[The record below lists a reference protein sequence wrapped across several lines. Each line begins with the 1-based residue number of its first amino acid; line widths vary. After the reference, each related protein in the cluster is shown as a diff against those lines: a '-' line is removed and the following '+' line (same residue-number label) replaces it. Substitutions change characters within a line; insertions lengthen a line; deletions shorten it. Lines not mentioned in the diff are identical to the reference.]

1 MPTTLHEEPK
11 DHRPGWIEIIGV
23 FVIPVIVVIA
33 VVTVLILDPRVSTHI
48 SNAVEAEFPIARN
61 PAPVQSPPPS
71 VTAAVKAK

>member
-1 MPTTLHEEPK
+1 MMPTSPHEEPK
-11 DHRPGWIEIIGV
+11 NHRHGWIEIM
-23 FVIPVIVVIA
+23 VIVVIA